1 MSEQPTT
8 LPRGFEALCP
18 FVESWAASSAA
29 GRAECRQVRTEA
41 DRKSFYQAAHPLLP
55 EALQYLDSKS
65 LATLDESEQR
75 LMHLVLSFAHVAMAE
90 ELHREKEAEH
100 ARDRHFLH
108 ITRAPADEA
117 PA

>member
-1 MSEQPTT
+1 MSDQSTA
-8 LPRGFEALCP
+8 LPQGFEALSP
-18 FVESWAASSAA
+18 FVEFWAADTAA

-41 DRKSFYQAAHPLLP
+41 DRKSFYLAARPLLP

-65 LATLDESEQR
+65 LDALEESEQR
-75 LMHLVLSFAHVAMAE
+75 LMQLVLSFAHIAMAE

-100 ARDRHFLH
+100 ARDRHFLR

>member
-1 MSEQPTT
+1 MSEQSTE

-18 FVESWAASSAA
+18 FVESWAARTAA

-65 LATLDESEQR
+65 LDALDQSEQR
-75 LMHLVLSFAHVAMAE
+75 LMYLVLSFAHIAMAE

-100 ARDRHFLH
+100 ARDRHFLQ

-117 PA
+117 SA